1 MSLVEQIQ
9 IINNDIRNTKGDIPQ
24 YKVETLIDDVEV
36 LIKKLNSFEGDV
48 NTTSMR
54 MDRLYSE
61 FHKII

>member
-1 MSLVEQIQ
+1 MTLIEQIQ
-9 IINNDIRNTKGDIPQ
+9 IVIDDIKTIKGDVPK

-36 LIKKLNSFEGDV
+36 LIKKMYAFEGDV

>member
-9 IINNDIRNTKGDIPQ
+9 IVIDDIRNTKGDIPQ
-24 YKVETLIDDVEV
+24 YKVETLIDDVEH
-36 LIKKLNSFEGDV
+36 LIKKMYAFEGDV
-48 NTTSMR
+48 NTTSIR

>member
-9 IINNDIRNTKGDIPQ
+9 IVIDDIRNTKDDIPQ
-24 YKVETLIDDVEV
+24 YKVETLIDDVER
-36 LIKKLNSFEGDV
+36 LIKKMYAFEGDV
-48 NTTSMR
+48 NTTSVR